1 MPQNY
6 NKRLEKWASVASKWI
21 QKKQL
26 TEEEMSVHNKVWG
39 REEWIVNTP
48 LYCMKKLYLHKGY
61 KCSMHHH
68 KIKDETFII
77 ETGAVG
83 MELDGVYR
91 VMLPGDKI
99 HVPPNTEHRFWGLEH
114 SSIVEV
120 STQHLEE
127 DSYRSEPSGKIG
139 CEL

>member
-1 MPQNY
+1 
-6 NKRLEKWASVASKWI
+6 
-21 QKKQL
+21 
-26 TEEEMSVHNKVWG
+26 MSEVHNKVWG

-48 LYCMKKLYLHKGY
+48 LYCMKKLYLHEGY

-77 ETGAVG
+77 ETGIVG
-83 MELDGVYR
+83 MEVNGVYK

-99 HVPPNTEHRFWGLEH
+99 HIPPNTEHRFWGLKH

-120 STQHLEE
+120 SKQHLED
-127 DSYRSEPSGKIG
+127 DSYRSEPSGKFHG
-139 CEL
+139 GV